1 MPARTESVF
10 SPHSPIRSAI
20 RATQLTRRA
29 MVDYRSAY
37 KSLEFRLFTLIPWL
51 GAVSVVTP
59 VGTGSDSSARF
70 AIESISLG

>member
-1 MPARTESVF
+1 
-10 SPHSPIRSAI
+10 
-20 RATQLTRRA
+20 

-51 GAVSVVTP
+51 GAMSVATP
-59 VGTGSDSSARF
+59 VETGSDSIARF